1 MKFLSKRLVN
11 YLTIFLLRASSAA
24 SPTFSKFMNSIT
36 TSKIMKEDYFYYF
49 AYGSNISPST
59 LRKYCS
65 SAEKVCTAKL
75 NVSGYRITD
84 LIGYECVSMSIVF
97 FLELLLGEDF

>member
-24 SPTFSKFMNSIT
+24 PPTFSKFMNSIT
-36 TSKIMKEDYFYYF
+36 TSKIKDYFYYF

-59 LRKYCS
+59 LRKYCP

-75 NVSGYRITD
+75 NVSGYQITD
-84 LIGYECVSMSIVF
+84 LIGYECVSIVF
-97 FLELLLGEDF
+97 FLELLIGEDF